1 MTYFIG
7 LLTVVL
13 TLNSIFLILLIL
25 VQLPKKEAGA
35 GTAFGGAATD
45 ALFGAGTG
53 NALTKMTR
61 YSATVFF
68 VLSLILAIIGA
79 NRSQA
84 SSGKLKGAIRQ
95 IAATNTVPA
104 AAASAST
111 SNQLEKVARQAGS
124 NVVQAASNA
133 VTAIVNTNALS
144 LTNLNVV
151 SSNAPAVP
159 VASKIT
165 NLVTQTN
172 PVVPKVTNIVA
183 QTNKPASTNK

>member
-95 IAATNTVPA
+95 IAATNTAPA

-124 NVVQAASNA
+124 NVVQTASNA

-151 SSNAPAVP
+151 SSNAAAVP
-159 VASKIT
+159 VVSKIT

-172 PVVPKVTNIVA
+172 PVVPKVTNIVVP
-183 QTNKPASTNK
+183 TNKPASTNK